1 MESLRYKADE
11 SPASLPRS
19 QEDLGRTSSHGEL
32 SDVERAPAPA
42 QVGPSAPQL
51 NAAVPARSWNII
63 AWSRLIFGSSLKVKE
78 RFLNGVSRVSRSVE
92 DLCKYVLIAAVRC
105 ARAHPRALAS
115 VKKVVGLFPKIDA
128 RMRETIEEHETLRL
142 SLKVRE
148 RFFNGVSWVFRSVG
162 ELWKCVLIAAVGCVR
177 AHPWALASVKKVM
190 GLFPKINARMRET
203 IEEHDKVEMLTAETA
218 QHSQTASLPA
228 AISSSDEEPQGRE
241 HETPLF
247 RHDLEST
254 SEFCASEI
262 DWTAHPESVHRIYED
277 LKKAVENH
285 RP

>member
-1 MESLRYKADE
+1 MESLRYKGDE
-11 SPASLPRS
+11 SAASPSRS

-32 SDVERAPAPA
+32 SKVERSPSPA
-42 QVGPSAPQL
+42 QVQPSAPQL
-51 NAAVPARSWNII
+51 NAAVPASSWNII

-78 RFLNGVSRVSRSVE
+78 RFLSGVSQVSSSVE
-92 DLCKYVLIAAVRC
+92 NLCKYLLIAAVRR

-115 VKKVVGLFPKIDA
+115 VKKVVSLFPKIDA
-128 RMRETIEEHETLRL
+128 RMRET
-142 SLKVRE
+142 V
-148 RFFNGVSWVFRSVG
+148 
-162 ELWKCVLIAAVGCVR
+162 
-177 AHPWALASVKKVM
+177 
-190 GLFPKINARMRET
+190 
-203 IEEHDKVEMLTAETA
+203 EEHDKLEMRAAETA

-228 AISSSDEEPQGRE
+228 AISSSDEEPKGRE
-241 HETPLF
+241 HEKPLF